1 MNQPQA
7 PGSAPAGPA
16 KRITLSELARQTS
29 DRGLAILDQHD
40 PEMAARLTKMRAMRP
55 DKPTVVV
62 VGEAKRGKSSL
73 TNALINVPGLSPV
86 DSRVATSTYIM
97 FRRGPKTAARAL
109 LPGQQ
114 EPVDVPMDRMRD
126 WATDLGNR
134 GEYTPP
140 RLIEVECDSPLLGNL
155 NLVDTPGVGG
165 LDATHAEIALRAVG
179 RATALLF
186 VCDASAPFTKPE
198 IDFLVKASK
207 NIDLVIFAVTKT
219 DAYRGWRQIVEDNRR
234 LLREHAP
241 RFANSVM
248 LPVSAK
254 LFEQAALMGANDLG
268 QALRTESNITDLQV
282 ALQQQVATKASA
294 LHEANLLRTMR
305 SQLDGLLTSLEDSR
319 RACQPDVEYANR
331 LKENR
336 DRLLQARK
344 ADSRAWQLRLRSLL
358 SRARL
363 DTMADIQSENRK
375 FLTYWRRQVE
385 EMDKTRLRNIGPQL
399 DMALKA
405 SSMQIFDRQQAR
417 MRGVSR
423 SVLQS
428 MFAQNELAE
437 VYAALQRPR
446 QVTATAGPAK
456 RQSSADEKVLTNIS
470 MMSGISITSITGSG
484 LTAATGAAIVAW
496 PIAVAVGLSVAGWI
510 VWARRTA
517 SDRNQL
523 KVWLNETLGETRAR
537 LEADASAYFIEA
549 EHELTLAL
557 DRALVRRIETLDG
570 HIKQIDQSLKVD
582 RGERERRAAQITK
595 QIAGVRDVASTIDQ
609 LLPRLR
615 NAVVQ
620 KKRPAEATPQSQ
632 QAPSQPAPPPKDVEP
647 APPED
652 APATSEPAPPEPR
665 PATTAPPAEAATPE
679 RAAQP
684 EPAAPP
690 EPSVAD
696 ADDARPAPPRPLPP
710 VPTDPPKPERAPQSV
725 ADRARAAAARLA
737 AKRAAE
743 QAEHGSA
750 AEPAPAPEVGEGA
763 PPAPSGPAKPPF
775 ESAAPADRPD
785 DADPKPS
792 PAQSPRP
799 ATGQFGTTAGQ
810 RGAQFGNFPG
820 SPAGQ

>member
-1 MNQPQA
+1 MSTSGSPQA
-7 PGSAPAGPA
+7 PAR
-16 KRITLSELARQTS
+16 RITLSQLARQTG

-40 PEMAARLTKMRAMRP
+40 PEVAERLTRMRATRP

-73 TNALINVPGLSPV
+73 TNALLNVPGLSPV
-86 DSRVATSTYIM
+86 DSRIATSTYIM
-97 FRRGPKTAARAL
+97 FRRGPRTAARAL

-114 EPVDVPMDRMRD
+114 EPVEVPLDQMRD

-134 GEYTPP
+134 GQYAPP

-165 LDATHAEIALRAVG
+165 LDASHAEIALRAVG

-198 IDFLVKASK
+198 LDFLVKASK

-219 DAYRGWRQIVEDNRR
+219 DAYRGWRQIVEDNRK

-241 RFANSVM
+241 RFADSVM
-248 LPVSAK
+248 MPVSSK
-254 LFEQAALMGANDLG
+254 LFEQAALMGSSDLAA
-268 QALRTESNITDLQV
+268 ALREESRITPLQV
-282 ALQQQVATKASA
+282 ALQEQVAVKASA

-305 SQLDGLLTSLEDSR
+305 SQLDGLLTNLEDSR
-319 RACQPDVEYANR
+319 RACQPDMEYANR

-336 DRLLQARK
+336 DRLMAARK

-363 DTMADIQSENRK
+363 DTMADIQSENRR
-375 FLTYWRRQVE
+375 FLTFWRRQVE
-385 EMDKTRLRNIGPQL
+385 EIDKNRLKDIGPQL
-399 DMALKA
+399 DMALRA
-405 SSMQIFDRQQAR
+405 SSMQIFDRQQSR

-423 SVLQS
+423 TVLQS

-446 QVTATAGPAK
+446 QLASTTGPAK

-484 LTAATGAAIVAW
+484 LYAATGAAIIAW
-496 PIAVAVGLSVAGWI
+496 PIAVAVGVSVAGWI

-517 SDRNQL
+517 SDRTQL

-582 RGERERRAAQITK
+582 RGERERRAAEITK
-595 QIAGVRDVASTIDQ
+595 QIAAVRDVAGTIDQ

-620 KKRPAEATPQSQ
+620 RRK
-632 QAPSQPAPPPKDVEP
+632 QPAPAEVPTQPAAPAPAAAPAQTGAPAPAAAPAPAVSAASTPPAQPTRTALAAPTSAPTSAPASNP
-647 APPED
+647 APP
-652 APATSEPAPPEPR
+652 APASTAAVSAPPTRPVTPPAPS
-665 PATTAPPAEAATPE
+665 ADSGD
-679 RAAQP
+679 Q
-684 EPAAPP
+684 PAA
-690 EPSVAD
+690 
-696 ADDARPAPPRPLPP
+696 AP
-710 VPTDPPKPERAPQSV
+710 RAPQSV
-725 ADRARAAAARLA
+725 ARMARAAAARLA
-737 AKRAAE
+737 EKRAAE
-743 QAEHGSA
+743 S
-750 AEPAPAPEVGEGA
+750 
-763 PPAPSGPAKPPF
+763 
-775 ESAAPADRPD
+775 
-785 DADPKPS
+785 
-792 PAQSPRP
+792 AQSKQYD
-799 ATGQFGTTAGQ
+799 GTAGQ
-810 RGAQFGNFPG
+810 QDR
-820 SPAGQ
+820 